1 MTKFVRDDT
10 SGYPR
15 CKWCRVVLPAHEGP
29 GRPRRFCSQACRQW
43 DWVARQRADELALSE
58 NELVVARD
66 ELDSLRD
73 QIYVLAC
80 AIDDVQGDLE
90 RSDRHTVESLRE
102 ALNWVLEAAI
112 PVTTSQM
119 APQPDST
126 GQTPRPAAG
135 SI

>member
-15 CKWCRVVLPAHEGP
+15 CKWCRVVLPAHDGP

-43 DWVARQRADELALSE
+43 DWVARQRADELELSE

-66 ELDSLRD
+66 ELDQLKD

-80 AIDDVQGDLE
+80 AVLDVQNDLAKGP
-90 RSDRHTVESLRE
+90 RQTIDSLRE
-102 ALNWVLEAAI
+102 SIDWLIEAAI
-112 PVTTSQM
+112 PVTGSMIGTRDTSQ
-119 APQPDST
+119 
-126 GQTPRPAAG
+126 
-135 SI
+135 

>member
-15 CKWCRVVLPAHEGP
+15 CKWCRVVLPAHDGP

-43 DWVARQRADELALSE
+43 DWVARQRADELELSE

-66 ELDSLRD
+66 ELDQLKD

-80 AIDDVQGDLE
+80 AILDVQNDLAKGP
-90 RSDRHTVESLRE
+90 RQTIDSLRE
-102 ALNWVLEAAI
+102 SIDWLIEAAI
-112 PVTTSQM
+112 PVTGSMIGTRDTSQ
-119 APQPDST
+119 
-126 GQTPRPAAG
+126 
-135 SI
+135 